1 MVSHPPVLPP
11 AMDAVVVFGCIVL
24 CLLSGI
30 IIIYIGSFVFVVID
44 CSLKERC
51 ICQLRSD
58 SSWLL
63 QLSIDHPYAI
73 APAEIQR

>member
-24 CLLSGI
+24 SLLSG
-30 IIIYIGSFVFVVID
+30 IYIGSFVFVVID

-58 SSWLL
+58 SS
-63 QLSIDHPYAI
+63 
-73 APAEIQR
+73 